1 MNRVI
6 KDIYEA
12 IPDRNKR
19 DQQHRKR
26 AVLSVVG
33 DLMHSL
39 FGVPAQA
46 DVDILNANVL
56 KLTETITHD
65 LGIMKKTTTDLS
77 NFATATTKR
86 LDSLVTEI
94 HEKAIQNLQLIRS
107 VVQQQIRIT
116 DFLNNIT
123 LY

>member
-1 MNRVI
+1 MKKVI
-6 KDIYEA
+6 DDIYDL
-12 IPDRNKR
+12 IPMSKKRYQKQNKR
-19 DQQHRKR
+19 
-26 AVLSVVG
+26 AILSVVG

-46 DVDILNANVL
+46 DVDVLNANVL

-86 LDSLVTEI
+86 LDSLVEEI
-94 HEKAIQNLQLIRS
+94 HENAVQNLHLIKN
-107 VVQQQIRIT
+107 T
-116 DFLNNIT
+116 
-123 LY
+123 